1 MGSAFDHSPS
11 ITVPSSSTNNA
22 LVKWSGT
29 GGKTF
34 LDSTIIVGAT
44 TMGLAADTDLVTF
57 ASGTLTI
64 AGTLAATALTGDGSA
79 LTGIS
84 AGTALTGTTDNTLV
98 TVTGANAI
106 TGEANLTWSGTMLQ
120 QGPVGSMPLVSGTW
134 AANYSGFMC
143 NAYYAGGWKYSGN
156 NPAMGIRFHAAG
168 SYANSMLF
176 NIAPVNSS
184 GAAAT
189 ISNWDGAD
197 IKMIINSDGQVTKP
211 KHSCGLVRVTSD
223 ANNITGD
230 GNLAQITFG
239 TVVEDQNVVDGSGDW
254 STSNYNT
261 FYAPVTGNY
270 FFHVV
275 LSLHTNLS
283 TASTEIF
290 VQFATDYNS
299 RTYTVFNQGGLPD
312 GLAAQQYTVGGSAIV
327 KLEEGDYLN
336 VKLRISGDGSN
347 NVTVEGGGAHQS
359 ALSWCL
365 LA

>member
-1 MGSAFDHSPS
+1 MGSAFDHNPT

-176 NIAPVNSS
+176 NVAPVNSS

-211 KHSCGLVRVTSD
+211 KQSCGLVRVVSD
-223 ANNITGD
+223 INNQTGN
-230 GNLAQITFG
+230 GNLYQVPFNDAQTGCFD
-239 TVVEDQNVVDGSGDW
+239 VNDDW
-254 STSNYNT
+254 NNTANT
-261 FYAPVTGNY
+261 FYAPVDGKY
-270 FFHVV
+270 WFSVSISFKD
-275 LSLHTNLS
+275 NLS
-283 TASTEIF
+283 TDSTE
-290 VQFATDYNS
+290 VYVCLRTDHSGGITYNI
-299 RTYTVFNQGGLPD
+299 FNQPGRPD
-312 GLAAQQYTVGGSAIV
+312 GIGTGNPYSVGGSILIA
-327 KLEEGDYLN
+327 LDEGEYIN
-336 VKLRISGDGSN
+336 CAVRVSGDGSD
-347 NVTVEGGGAHQS
+347 NVQIEGGGAFAS
-359 ALSWCL
+359 YLSWML
-365 LA
+365 VA